1 MIQARILKY
10 GDDARAKLKVGID
23 ALANMVKITLG
34 PKGRNVI
41 IDRHYGGPL
50 VTKDGVTVAK
60 EIHLSDGIENM
71 GAQLVREVASKTADV
86 AGDGTTT
93 ATVLA
98 QAIVAE
104 GIRNLNVGVNAI
116 ELKRGIDASVKV
128 VVEEL
133 KRLSKPIT
141 NAADIIHIGTVSA
154 NNDTEIG
161 NLIADAMDKVG
172 KEGIITVEDSQGLD
186 TYFELSD
193 GMQFD
198 RGYLSMY
205 FVTHPETMEAILNNC
220 YILVTTERVSTM
232 KPLMSILQWASGE
245 GRSLLIIGDE
255 VEGQALTG
263 LVMNK
268 MKGVIQ
274 AVAVKAPGF
283 GDRRK
288 DMLQDI
294 AILTGGTLICDDT
307 GRTLDSVT
315 VQDLGFAAKVTVTKE
330 HTILIGGGGGKEAVK
345 TRADQIKAQLDAT
358 TSTYDKEKLQERL
371 ARLLGGIG
379 ILYIGAATEM
389 ELKEKKMR
397 IEDALHATRAAVGE
411 GIVPGGGIAYIRARR
426 GLDLF
431 VLPNADQN
439 IGRDIVY
446 KSLLRPFYT
455 IVENAGLN
463 GEVVLDK
470 VLHPSY
476 LQDSGI
482 VPNTYIGGLPEEIV
496 GYGYNALTD
505 RYEDL
510 LSTGVVDPTK
520 VVRCALENAASIAGL
535 FLTTEGIVA
544 ESQEEKK
551 SREDLLNR
559 EPMQ

>member
-1 MIQARILKY
+1 MIQSRILKY
-10 GDDARAKLKVGID
+10 GEDARTSLKKGID
-23 ALANMVKITLG
+23 SLANMVKVTLG

-60 EIHLSDGIENM
+60 EIHLADGIENM

-133 KRLSKPIT
+133 KRISKPIV
-141 NAADIIHIGTVSA
+141 NGEDIIHVGTISA
-154 NNDTEIG
+154 NNDVEIG
-161 NLIADAMDKVG
+161 KLIADAMDKVG
-172 KEGIITVEDSQGLD
+172 KEGIITVEDSKGLD

-205 FVTHPETMEAILNNC
+205 FVTNPETLEAVLNNC
-220 YILVTTERVSTM
+220 YILVTTERISAL
-232 KPLMSILQWASGE
+232 KPIIPILEWASQNGKP
-245 GRSLLIIGDE
+245 LLIIGDE
-255 VEGQALTG
+255 VEGQALVG

-268 MKGVIQ
+268 MQGKIQ
-274 AVAVKAPGF
+274 AAAVKAPGF

-288 DMLQDI
+288 DILQDI
-294 AILTGGTLICDDT
+294 SILTGATLLCPDT
-307 GRTLDSVT
+307 GTTLEKAT
-315 VQDLGFAAKVTVTKE
+315 TKDLGFAGKVTVTRE
-330 HTILIGGGGGKEAVK
+330 TTTLISGGGEKEAITQRVE
-345 TRADQIKAQLDAT
+345 QIKAQFEST

-397 IEDALHATRAAVGE
+397 IEDALHATRAAVEE
-411 GIVPGGGIAYIRARR
+411 GIVPGGGIAYIRAREA
-426 GLDLF
+426 LLYDAF
-431 VLPNADQN
+431 ELPNGDQR

-446 KSLLRPFYT
+446 KSLLKPFYT
-455 IVENAGLN
+455 IVENAGKN

-470 VLHPSY
+470 VM
-476 LQDSGI
+476 
-482 VPNTYIGGLPEEIV
+482 NPEKLTEVAFSEEEEEAILC

-505 RYEDL
+505 KCEDL
-510 LSTGVVDPTK
+510 LKSGVVDPTK

>member
-1 MIQARILKY
+1 MIQSRVLKY
-10 GDDARAKLKVGID
+10 GDDARNALKKGID
-23 ALANMVKITLG
+23 ALANMVKVTLG

-104 GIRNLNVGVNAI
+104 GIRSLNVGVNAI
-116 ELKRGIDASVKV
+116 ELKRGIDTSVKA

-133 KRLSKPIT
+133 KRISKPIT
-141 NAADIIHIGTVSA
+141 NAEDIVHVGTISA
-154 NNDTEIG
+154 NNDVEIG
-161 NLIADAMDKVG
+161 ELIADAMEKVG
-172 KEGIITVEDSQGLD
+172 KEGIITVEDSKGLD
-186 TYFELSD
+186 TYFDLSD

-205 FVTHPETMEAILNNC
+205 FITNPDTLEAVLKDC
-220 YILVTTERVSTM
+220 YILITTERISAL
-232 KPLMSILQWASGE
+232 KPLMSILEWCSANAKP
-245 GRSLLIIGDE
+245 LLVIGDE
-255 VEGQALTG
+255 IEGQALTG

-274 AVAVKAPGF
+274 ACAVKAPGF

-288 DMLQDI
+288 DILQDI
-294 AILTGGTLICDDT
+294 AILTGATLICPDT
-307 GRTLDSVT
+307 GKTLDKVT
-315 VQDLGFAAKVTVTKE
+315 KEDLGFAGKITVTRD
-330 HTILIGGGGGKEAVK
+330 TTTLVSGGGRKEDISQRVE
-345 TRADQIKAQLDAT
+345 QIKAQFEAT
-358 TSTYDKEKLQERL
+358 TSAYDKEKLQDRL
-371 ARLLGGIG
+371 ARLVGGIG

-397 IEDALHATRAAVGE
+397 IEDALHATRAAVEE
-411 GIVPGGGIAYIRARR
+411 GIVPGGGIAYIRAREV
-426 GLDLF
+426 LQEF
-431 VLPNADQN
+431 ILPNQDQC
-439 IGRDIVY
+439 IGKDIIF
-446 KSLLRPFYT
+446 KSLLLPFYT
-455 IVENAGLN
+455 IVENAGKN

-470 VLHPSY
+470 VKNAP
-476 LQDSGI
+476 
-482 VPNTYIGGLPEEIV
+482 LPKPAFSEEEV
-496 GYGYNALTD
+496 EDMTVNFGYNALTD
-505 RYEDL
+505 TYEDL
-510 LSTGVVDPTK
+510 MLSGVVDPTK

-551 SREDLLNR
+551 SREDLMNR